1 VSLFS
6 KFVTRSRIRKAARK
20 LADDP
25 CAKNYVA
32 LAREQVASGDMD
44 QVSRVCTE
52 GLQLHPDCAE
62 LQRLAERA
70 RHLKYEARAQTLQE
84 ELAVSPRPALW
95 RELCQLMLE
104 MGRVDRADKAAH
116 DWYRT
121 TKDGEALY
129 FRALAHAERFYT
141 DRRAEQGQIAHDL
154 AREAQKLCKTDPR
167 PIKLQLEITTR
178 AGAWQDSRRLLA
190 RLLELL
196 PGDPALEGRFR
207 AVHARCDKSK
217 DLLRG
222 LSDVERSGAFADD
235 ESEQHSSP
243 AQFAVR
249 PMLKELGADSGVR
262 AAIYLRGGT
271 ALVQGP
277 RGATAERTARAVRE
291 LVQSSR
297 RTVRRIGLG
306 TPVEVLLEGAFGSLL
321 VSPGEQSTSALWC
334 NGPVKHKH
342 EELLKDLSGMADL
355 STRGVA

>member
-1 VSLFS
+1 MSLFS
-6 KFVTRSRIRKAARK
+6 KIVTRSRIRKAARK

-52 GLQLHPDCAE
+52 GLQLHPNCAE

-167 PIKLQLEITTR
+167 PIKLQLEIATR

-190 RLLELL
+190 RLLELSHRTHVLLAVHGIVAHEEEDHL
-196 PGDPALEGRFR
+196 PPAL
-207 AVHARCDKSK
+207 
-217 DLLRG
+217 LRRQAG
-222 LSDVERSGAFADD
+222 MRV
-235 ESEQHSSP
+235 P
-243 AQFAVR
+243 TR
-249 PMLKELGADSGVR
+249 P
-262 AAIYLRGGT
+262 GGT
-271 ALVQGP
+271 HPCV
-277 RGATAERTARAVRE
+277 
-291 LVQSSR
+291 SR
-297 RTVRRIGLG
+297 
-306 TPVEVLLEGAFGSLL
+306 
-321 VSPGEQSTSALWC
+321 
-334 NGPVKHKH
+334 N
-342 EELLKDLSGMADL
+342 
-355 STRGVA
+355 